1 MKSKNNENRKLVIP
15 VTTDPNMAF
24 AQQIAKVLG
33 SISKELRIYSKEAA
47 LSTKTE
53 LNGYF
58 NTIEAKIKAIED
70 PVEICNFLLEE
81 QRKQEEH
88 CIKARI
94 DKDGYSIK
102 YHQALIEA
110 ILSPLYQHWQQIVE
124 FNKENPK
131 PAKLSISTLTI
142 PKKYVEASP
151 AIPNLIQ
158 EEELPE
164 NAPLGPADHIVQIE
178 CNATKEQIYE
188 YFSVLTIEKNH
199 VNNKPYMTTAD
210 LQRFLNN
217 NFAVFGSQPTGGYIP
232 INLLRGQKRMLSYF
246 VYLFYIRYY
255 QTAYNQKHKYGKL
268 LIQNFILFKDDKLKN
283 LLTNFSETKKPH
295 PANIIPIPKKVKLS

>member
-1 MKSKNNENRKLVIP
+1 MKSKNNVNHRLVIP

-58 NTIEAKIKAIED
+58 NTIEARIKAIED

-94 DKDGYSIK
+94 DKDGYSVE
-102 YHQALIEA
+102 YYQALIQV
-110 ILSPLYQHWQQIVE
+110 ILSPLYHHWQKIVE
-124 FNKENPK
+124 FNKENPRPPK
-131 PAKLSISTLTI
+131 ITIGAPPI
-142 PKKYVEASP
+142 PKKDVEASP
-151 AIPNLIQ
+151 AIPNLILQ
-158 EEELPE
+158 DELPE
-164 NAPLGPADHIVQIE
+164 NAPLGPADDIVQIE
-178 CNATKEQIYE
+178 CNATKEQIHE
-188 YFSVLTIEKNH
+188 FFSVLTIEKNH
-199 VNNKPYMTTAD
+199 INNKPYMTTSD
-210 LQRFLNN
+210 LERFLNK
-217 NFAVFGSQPTGGYIP
+217 NFAAFGAQPKGGYIP
-232 INLLRGQKRMLSYF
+232 INLLRGQKRMLVYF
-246 VYLFYIRYY
+246 IYCFYFRYSRINHD
-255 QTAYNQKHKYGKL
+255 QRHKYGKL

>member
-1 MKSKNNENRKLVIP
+1 MKSKNNGNRKLVIP
-15 VTTDPNMAF
+15 STTDHNMTF

-33 SISKELRIYSKEAA
+33 SISRELSIYSKEEE

-53 LNGYF
+53 LNAYF
-58 NTIEAKIKAIED
+58 NTIQDSIKAIKD

-81 QRKQEEH
+81 QRKQGDH

-102 YHQALIEA
+102 YHQALIEV

-131 PAKLSISTLTI
+131 PAKLSISTPTI
-142 PKKYVEASP
+142 PKKDVEASP

-164 NAPLGPADHIVQIE
+164 NEPLGPADHIVQIE

-210 LQRFLNN
+210 LERFLNN

-232 INLLRGQKRMLSYF
+232 INLIPGQKHMFISF
-246 VYLFYIRYY
+246 VYYFHFNYSRVNH
-255 QTAYNQKHKYGKL
+255 NQRHKYGKL
-268 LIQNFILFKDDKLKN
+268 LIQNFILFKDDKLKT
-283 LLTNFSETKKPH
+283 LLSNFSPSKKPH
-295 PANIIPIPKKVKLS
+295 PANMIPIPNNLYSY